1 LRGDGSG
8 NFAGHYPYESGLYA
22 DGDVKRTSLIHING
36 QSHLLVAINN
46 GPLKIIRIRSTSTEN
61 VNTQIASNFKL
72 NQKP

>member
-46 GPLKIIRIRSTSTEN
+46 EPLKIIQLGKMN
-61 VNTQIASNFKL
+61 LVNGEIAGFVEK
-72 NQKP
+72 